1 MRRLAL
7 LVILAL
13 AGATARAQVDSLF
26 AGWNHLDTPGA
37 AVAVIQDGQIVHKR
51 GYGQASLEHH
61 IPITAKTVFD
71 VASVSKQFTAFAVA
85 LLVDEGKLA
94 LEDDMRQYL
103 PEMPDFGETIT
114 IRHLVH
120 HTSGLRDWPGMLAMA
135 GRSMEDVISFDEVLA
150 MARHQKTLN
159 FTPGDQ
165 YSYSNTGYTL
175 LALIVE
181 RVTGLSFRAYT
192 DRHIFRPLGMVHT
205 WFQDDHEE
213 LVANR
218 AYGYR
223 PHEASYRRIGNGLM
237 ALGSSSMHTTIDD
250 LILWVLNFDDQRVGS
265 KMVHAIMEQRA
276 PLNGGGE
283 NAYAFGQLVGTY
295 RGLRTINHSGSWAG
309 FRSIIM
315 RFPDHDFSIILA
327 SNTTDISVQHAFQIA
342 DAYLGKYM
350 EAPAAT
356 PGILTDIKVSPEEFA
371 GTYDIHDALVVRL
384 ASENGILQA
393 HVPAQAPAA
402 LSPIGAD
409 SFHVSNWNAIV
420 SFERDT
426 DGHVTRMVGLGQ
438 TVQRSQPN
446 EDINVHSYAG
456 GYYSMELKVSYS
468 LSVRNDTLMAI
479 GPRGDQIA
487 LIPARQDVFV
497 TDSWHMPVIR
507 FKRDAED
514 QLTHFEASNG
524 RSLRVEFQR

>member
-7 LVILAL
+7 LVILSL
-13 AGATARAQVDSLF
+13 AGTSTHAQVDSLF
-26 AGWNHLDTPGA
+26 ADWNHLDTPGA
-37 AVAVIQDGQIVHKR
+37 AIAVIQDGQVIHKR

-71 VASVSKQFTAFAVA
+71 VASVSKQFAAFAVA
-85 LLVDEGKLA
+85 ILVDEGKLA
-94 LEDDMRQYL
+94 LEDDMREYL

-135 GRSMEDVISFDEVLA
+135 GRSMEDVISYDEILA
-150 MARHQKTLN
+150 MARNQKTLN

-181 RVTGLSFRAYT
+181 RVTGLSFREYT

-223 PHEASYRRIGNGLM
+223 PDGTSYRRIGNGLM
-237 ALGSSSMHTTIDD
+237 ALGSSSLHTTIDD
-250 LILWVLNFDDQRVGS
+250 LILWVLNLDDQRVGS
-265 KMVHAIMEQRA
+265 KAVHAMMEQRA
-276 PLNGGGE
+276 PLNGGGD
-283 NAYAFGQLVGTY
+283 NAYAFGQLIGTY

-315 RFPDHDFSIILA
+315 RFPDHDFAVILA
-327 SNTTDISVQHAFQIA
+327 SNTTDISVQHAFQIV
-342 DAYLGKYM
+342 DAHLGEFM
-350 EAPAAT
+350 ETAPSA
-356 PGILTDIKVSPEEFA
+356 PGIITDIDVNPEEYA
-371 GTYDIHDALVVRL
+371 GTYDIMDALVVRL
-384 ASENGILQA
+384 TSANGLLQA
-393 HVPAQAPAA
+393 HVPAQPTAV
-402 LSPIGAD
+402 LSPIGVD

-426 DGHVTRMVGLGQ
+426 DGQVTRMVGLGR
-438 TVQRSQPN
+438 TVQRIQPKK
-446 EDINVHSYAG
+446 DLNVDSYAG

-468 LSVRNDTLMAI
+468 LSVRNDTLTAV
-479 GPRGDQIA
+479 GPRGNEIA
-487 LIPARQDVFV
+487 LIPASEDVFV
-497 TDSWHMPVIR
+497 TDSWYMPVIR
-507 FKRDAED
+507 FKRDAAS
-514 QLTHFEASNG
+514 QLTHFEASNA